1 MANQEFLR
9 ASPKEGF
16 SIARQAM
23 VDAVDFHLANGGPD
37 EARKHVERLAN
48 ELKFYDDCTETYRDA
63 LARIAAAEKAEQLKA
78 EERNR
83 QQMQNMVMSMLGVAK
98 PDQPTVQ
105 LPSEVERMKYALDG
119 LKKEGLLIHKYDYV
133 WIMRYINEK
142 HIKELNLFFYS
153 VNSYRDYV
161 ITYMGHQQV
170 AGIST
175 LSQYYS
181 CGDGRFP
188 DWTFSDT
195 NDSNEILRRINVARR
210 FAALF
215 VKGR

>member
-48 ELKFYDDCTETYRDA
+48 ELKFYDDCTEAYRDA
-63 LARIAAAEKAEQLKA
+63 LARVAAAEKAEQLKA

-105 LPSEVERMKYALDG
+105 LPSEVERMKHALDG
-119 LKKEGLLIHKYDYV
+119 LKKEGILIHKYD
-133 WIMRYINEK
+133 
-142 HIKELNLFFYS
+142 
-153 VNSYRDYV
+153 
-161 ITYMGHQQV
+161 
-170 AGIST
+170 
-175 LSQYYS
+175 
-181 CGDGRFP
+181 
-188 DWTFSDT
+188 
-195 NDSNEILRRINVARR
+195 
-210 FAALF
+210 
-215 VKGR
+215 